1 MLERVRIVLVQPQ
14 HPGNVGAAAR
24 AMANMGLSDLVVVD
38 PPALDMEAARWMAP
52 GCDSLLA
59 SLRIVATLDEALA
72 DCHVCIAST
81 ARHRRR
87 GQPVLDPPAV
97 ATRVRE
103 QEDRRFA
110 LLFGREDFG
119 LSTEDTLRAEA
130 LLRIPTPEHASLNL
144 AQAVLLVSHALFEE
158 ARRHGEVVATGRTL
172 GGSRGRRTTASK
184 SRPHKRDR
192 PAELSRIQP
201 AIDEI
206 VELLDEVGYFRGTP
220 VDKVRLSAG
229 HALQAGGF
237 SIRHVEALRGMVN
250 RVRWA
255 LEHPEHDWRA
265 TRSGQPA
272 PSPQTESD
280 R

>member
-24 AMANMGLSDLVVVD
+24 AMANMGLTDLVVVD
-38 PPALDMEAARWMAP
+38 PPALDMESARWMAP

-59 SLRIVATLDEALA
+59 DLRIVATTQEAIA
-72 DCHVCIAST
+72 DCQVCVATT

-87 GQPVLDPPAV
+87 GQQVTTPKKLAE
-97 ATRVRE
+97 RVRV
-103 QEDRRFA
+103 DDDCRFA

-119 LSTEDTLRAEA
+119 LSNEDVMNAES

-158 ARRHGEVVATGRTL
+158 ARSTGHVIATGRTL
-172 GGSRGRRTTASK
+172 GGSRGQRTTASK
-184 SRPHKRDR
+184 SKPSKKDL

-201 AIDEI
+201 AVDE
-206 VELLDEVGYFRGTP
+206 VVQLLEDVGYFRGTP
-220 VDKVRLSAG
+220 QDKVRLSASQ
-229 HALQAGGF
+229 ALQTGRF

-255 LEHPEHDWRA
+255 LEHPDADWRA
-265 TRSGQPA
+265 TRA
-272 PSPQTESD
+272 D
-280 R
+280 RVRED